1 MAEQSARFRGHRDR
15 ALAPSYMV
23 AIMKYVVVLQ
33 SGAVIGPYTKRT
45 TAETR
50 AAAMLAEVVELIPDT
65 AFFGKPVGNT
75 SKR

>member
-1 MAEQSARFRGHRDR
+1 MNAR
-15 ALAPSYMV
+15 
-23 AIMKYVVVLQ
+23 YVVVLQ

-65 AFFGKPVGNT
+65 TFFGKPVGNT